1 MNSVCQ
7 RIRLRL
13 ESERDRLHLEIRDY
27 PTPIPRCDAQFNHLL
42 EQRDS
47 IARELQRFESV
58 AASWNT
64 AEANR
69 PIEAFISKADL
80 SDAVK
85 RDLRSIVTE
94 DPAELASR

>member
-1 MNSVCQ
+1 MNSAFQ

-13 ESERDRLHLEIRDY
+13 ESERDRIHREIRDY

-47 IARELQRFESV
+47 IARELQRFESIG
-58 AASWNT
+58 ASCNT
-64 AEANR
+64 ADASR
-69 PIEAFISKADL
+69 LIEAFVRETDL
-80 SDAVK
+80 GDTVK

-94 DPAELASR
+94 DRAELASR

>member
-1 MNSVCQ
+1 MNSVWQ

-47 IARELQRFESV
+47 IAHELQRFESV
-58 AASWNT
+58 AASCNT
-64 AEANR
+64 ADASR
-69 PIEAFISKADL
+69 LIEAFVSEMDL

-94 DPAELASR
+94 DRAELASR

>member
-1 MNSVCQ
+1 MQ

-13 ESERDRLHLEIRDY
+13 ESERDRMHREIRDY

-47 IARELQRFESV
+47 IARELQRFDGV
-58 AASWNT
+58 AASGDT
-64 AEANR
+64 ADASR
-69 PIEAFISKADL
+69 LIEEFISEADL

-94 DPAELASR
+94 DRAELAPR